1 MLQNLRNAIFK
12 RPWGLGEIKHTII
25 IISISFHGWRCIMIP
40 HADFVLTLAII
51 GMSKLLYI
59 CTQIKPTK
67 LTSYFIHKWIAI
79 IAFFTNC
86 SFFFWQPLI
95 LVSDVVSEIRKL
107 YASIH
112 TQELVKTN
120 VEMLWLPKQLY
131 RSSYSISFLRF
142 GWRFFYNLK
151 SNTQITYA
159 IISMNFVWNFIMKER
174 AERLCQF
181 D

>member
-1 MLQNLRNAIFK
+1 MSNESGFKVTNVKKNESICYKSQETPFFK

-67 LTSYFIHKWIAI
+67 LTSYLIHKWIAI
-79 IAFFTNC
+79 IAFLRIAH
-86 SFFFWQPLI
+86 SFFWQALI

-120 VEMLWLPKQLY
+120 LEMLWLPKQLY
-131 RSSYSISFLRF
+131 RSSFSISFLRF
-142 GWRFFYNLK
+142 GWRFQCNLK
-151 SNTQITYA
+151 H
-159 IISMNFVWNFIMKER
+159 NFKYHRCYYE
-174 AERLCQF
+174 
-181 D
+181 